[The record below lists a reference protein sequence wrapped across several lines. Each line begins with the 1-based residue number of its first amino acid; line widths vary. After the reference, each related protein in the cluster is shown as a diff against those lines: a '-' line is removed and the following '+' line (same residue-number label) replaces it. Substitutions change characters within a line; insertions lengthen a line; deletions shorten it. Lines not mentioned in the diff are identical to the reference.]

1 MNKRQYKKYAKKY
14 FKKSYYDVRYAKIVE
29 KVAKANNIIPNH
41 KSNYA
46 VFIVDSRRGDL
57 KHPVSIKLLN
67 FKGIEYMSPYEF
79 PKFTN

>member
-14 FKKSYYDVRYAKIVE
+14 FKKSYYDMRYAKIV
-29 KVAKANNIIPNH
+29 KTYAKTNNIIPNH
-41 KSNYA
+41 KDTHA
-46 VFIVDSRRGDL
+46 LFIIDSRKGNL

-67 FKGIEYMSPYEF
+67 FKGIEDVSPYEF